1 MMDILLFMLAV
12 VFGLGSIGDKDQ
24 RNRNN
29 YTWICIACILAIAII
44 NIF

>member
-1 MMDILLFMLAV
+1 MIEILLFVLAV

-29 YTWICIACILAIAII
+29 YAWICIACILAITMI